1 MIPSPCASRTNSYK
15 RARNPPRCAHQKT
28 RKPLAALT
36 QALRAEKA
44 TEPGVGLEAESWQG
58 SRAGRGAKPGLA
70 SRSRGRLGGP
80 AASQQTK
87 KRGRAPGRVAKVG
100 DRQPATNCGG
110 RGQGWPRSGTGGRGA
125 NAKGRHRRGRGGRR
139 GRGAKGQGPIPRLGK
154 AGGAPGFG
162 LRFFKYCRAP
172 LNYSHKKRSLA
183 LAEAQK
189 WRLMEFHQ
197 AVKAPSIAAPWIATQ
212 RNSRPWPK
220 PANGNKTEQRSN
232 WPRSGVGEKSVIII
246 DYQVRQLS
254 DNYWSII

>member
-1 MIPSPCASRTNSYK
+1 MIPSACATANAYK
-15 RARNPPRCAHQKT
+15 CARNPPRCAHQKT

-80 AASQQTK
+80 AASQQK
-87 KRGRAPGRVAKVG
+87 KGEAGRRG
-100 DRQPATNCGG
+100 
-110 RGQGWPRSGTGGRGA
+110 GWPRSGTGNRQPIAGAGAKVGRG
-125 NAKGRHRRGRGGRR
+125 RGPAAGGPTPRADTGGEGGGRR